1 MANMK
6 IKKENLVPCNIPP
19 IGSRVIEVFPNCW
32 LPVGEFHN
40 ETPEVIPSG
49 GENYYKCA
57 SVDTTTKTWTGY
69 KAVLMNGIYKFESV
83 VTTGLQYT
91 TVFPVVGNIYS
102 ADALVLVKE
111 LYNGIPTSNL
121 LCYIPL
127 TEQLEKAPTGQSL
140 QYDMNTITYSTVDD
154 IPCGYFANSRIQTQ
168 ETYTWNEVT
177 LSGFIKPDA
186 NVNSVS
192 NCIHVGVDS
201 GNQMLKFGANE
212 NTWFVSTYGGNGGL
226 DIYGEED
233 ITDRMHHIAVTLDSN
248 KYLIVYLD
256 GTKVWEGQST
266 VNIPNS
272 NIIIGNDSRTQFIYY
287 GYIAVPRVYTR
298 ALTADEIQALATE
311 FTPIDR

>member
-6 IKKENLVPCNIPP
+6 IKKENLVPCDIPP
-19 IGSRVIEVFPNCW
+19 VGSRVIEVFPNCG

-57 SVDTTTKTWTGY
+57 SVDTSAKTWTGY
-69 KAVLMNGIYKFESV
+69 KAVLMNGIYKFESA

-91 TVFPVVGNIYS
+91 TVVPVVGKVYS
-102 ADALVLVKE
+102 ADTLVLVKE

-121 LCYIPL
+121 LFYMPL
-127 TEQLEKAPTGQSL
+127 SEHIDKAPTGQRL

-177 LSGFIKPDA
+177 LSGFMKPTGGNA
-186 NVNSVS
+186 ASGCVH
-192 NCIHVGVDS
+192 IGADS
-201 GNQMLKFGANE
+201 SNQMLKFGAHE
-212 NTWFVSTYGGNGGL
+212 NSWFVSTYGGGNGV
-226 DIYGEED
+226 DVFGEED
-233 ITDRMHHIAVTLDSN
+233 ITDRMHHVAVTLDSN
-248 KYLIVYLD
+248 KFMVIYLD
-256 GTKVWEGQST
+256 GVKVHEVQTS
-266 VNIPNS
+266 VNLPSS
-272 NIIIGNDSRTQFIYY
+272 NIIIGNDSVVQFMYY
-287 GYIAVPRVYTR
+287 GYLAAPRVYNR
-298 ALTADEIQALATE
+298 ALTADEIQTLATE

>member
-1 MANMK
+1 MVNMK

-40 ETPEVIPSG
+40 ETPEVIPSS

-91 TVFPVVGNIYS
+91 TVYPVVGNVYS

-121 LCYIPL
+121 LFYMPL

-140 QYDMNTITYSTVDD
+140 QYDMNTVTYSTVDD

-192 NCIHVGVDS
+192 NCVHIGVDS

-226 DIYGEED
+226 DIYGEAD

-266 VNIPNS
+266 VNIQNS